1 MSNSISY
8 KWQSFFDGINEVKHS
23 DDTLLLEMRQSIID
37 RLSTEIKTAE
47 SGDDSDAPFNDIFG
61 TSTPDNVKNR
71 MIIPYGNEDIYKMK
85 ILMLDI
91 FEKLFKEYNSNSNVQ
106 SVKAVVWSNQKQIV
120 KQQRKPQGWKE
131 GDPIPTIEK
140 EVGSPVVDVIY
151 TSKLGDKKE
160 RTVQLSFGKL
170 LQKYFP
176 DQMTWWQGDKSK
188 GISGKQSFFTSNVET
203 MDQIVHEVKF
213 GDEETIRNE
222 KPKSSVVI
230 FSRHPIDV
238 VRMSDFDLL
247 SYSCHAQGGSY
258 FRCAVEEAR
267 RSTKGGGV
275 LFMVSKEKFDKAFP
289 DGVMPQTGDLF
300 NDSERG
306 ISGKLNA
313 QATSRLRVRRVVDE
327 DAGVEYAIPD
337 TKVYGNMVEAFRKET
352 FQYFA
357 NSQKQKF
364 IDPET
369 NEPIIPDA
377 SSLVRFGGEYEDGGE
392 YKIGSNFIQL
402 MDTAFSQANMYDD
415 VIGKE
420 KYAALGKQLNYT
432 SISWAGDEEEGLD
445 EDEDNFCEEYE
456 QDVESKLAR
465 ANRDVN
471 YVKFGYHNIVCQG
484 QDDTYIE
491 GFNASVAV
499 KIPTSR
505 FKPSALEN
513 GMRDIK
519 NAVKMH
525 DYDDM
530 LTIDVSFK
538 WPNLPLD
545 EILFESGWSDDVVI
559 EFFYQSE
566 DYITDTDEILAHGRD
581 FAQFEN
587 QLSYDQYVAEVE
599 AILEQAGVLNVSL
612 AASMKEQI
620 DDLIQYVADE
630 DSLFSYSKSGGNHKF
645 SIYSRPVVV
654 KEMSEFKGGE
664 NMGPDDTDYF
674 NSPNVSNNYA
684 DTFAKILFGRMEKI
698 DDEIKR
704 QVPLFQDIPSQQ
716 LNRLKI
722 SGKAI
727 EIHSKASI
735 KELSFTSKINN
746 TYRSKFSYAYD
757 FIVTINN
764 SMTQEEALLTI
775 AFIKYI
781 SENIGVLDDIA
792 LEAFYKTF
800 SYSLKER
807 KKAPSSKLVK
817 EGKWKIKISR

>member
-1 MSNSISY
+1 
-8 KWQSFFDGINEVKHS
+8 
-23 DDTLLLEMRQSIID
+23 
-37 RLSTEIKTAE
+37 
-47 SGDDSDAPFNDIFG
+47 
-61 TSTPDNVKNR
+61 
-71 MIIPYGNEDIYKMK
+71 
-85 ILMLDI
+85 
-91 FEKLFKEYNSNSNVQ
+91 
-106 SVKAVVWSNQKQIV
+106 
-120 KQQRKPQGWKE
+120 
-131 GDPIPTIEK
+131 
-140 EVGSPVVDVIY
+140 
-151 TSKLGDKKE
+151 
-160 RTVQLSFGKL
+160 
-170 LQKYFP
+170 
-176 DQMTWWQGDKSK
+176 MTWWQGDKSK
-188 GISGKQSFFTSNVET
+188 GVSGKQSFFTSNVET

-213 GDEETIRNE
+213 GDEDIIRNE

-247 SYSCHAQGGSY
+247 SYSCHAQGGAY

-267 RSTKGGGV
+267 RSAMGGGV
-275 LFMVSKEKFDKAFP
+275 LFMVSKYKFDKAFP

-300 NDSERG
+300 DDSQRS
-306 ISGKLNA
+306 ITGKLNA
-313 QATSRLRVRRVVDE
+313 QATSRLRVRRVVDG
-327 DAGVEYAIPD
+327 DTGVEYAVPD
-337 TKVYGNMVEAFRKET
+337 KKIYGNMVEAFRKET

-369 NEPIIPDA
+369 NQPILSDPTM
-377 SSLVRFGGEYEDGGE
+377 LMRYGGEYEDVGE
-392 YKIGSNFIQL
+392 YKIGANFVTL
-402 MDTAFSQANMYDD
+402 VDTALRQANVFEEVRDTEQY
-415 VIGKE
+415 KE
-420 KYAALGKQLNYT
+420 FAKHLTYT
-432 SISWAGDEEEGLD
+432 SITWSGEQEEGVDEEED
-445 EDEDNFCEEYE
+445 DFCAEYE
-456 QDVESKLAR
+456 EAAYSKLER
-465 ANRDVN
+465 ANRNVN
-471 YVKFGYHNIVCQG
+471 YVKFGFHNIECQG
-484 QDDTYIE
+484 QDDAYIE
-491 GFNASVAV
+491 GFNASVQV
-499 KIPTSR
+499 KIPISR
-505 FKPSALEN
+505 FKPSAFEN
-513 GMRDIK
+513 NMRDIK

-530 LTIDVSFK
+530 LTINVSFK
-538 WPNLPLD
+538 WPNLSLE
-545 EILFESGWSDDVVI
+545 EILVESVGDEVYI
-559 EFFYQSE
+559 EFFYQSK
-566 DYITDTDEILAHGRD
+566 DYEYIIDTDEILEHGRD

-587 QLSYDQYVAEVE
+587 QLSYDEYVGEVE

-722 SGKAI
+722 PGKAV
-727 EIHSKASI
+727 EISGRASI
-735 KELSFTSKINN
+735 KDLGFTSRINN
-746 TYRSKFSYAYD
+746 SFRRGFSYAYD

-764 SMTQEEALLTI
+764 SMTQEEALLAI

-781 SENIGVLDDIA
+781 SENIDVLDEIA

-807 KKAPSSKLVK
+807 KKAASSKLVK

>member
-8 KWQSFFDGINEVKHS
+8 KWQSFIDGIDEVKHT

-91 FEKLFKEYNSNSNVQ
+91 IDKLFEEYNKNPNIE
-106 SVKAVVWSNQKQIV
+106 SVKPIWDNQKQIV
-120 KQQRKPQGWKE
+120 KQQRKPQGWVE

-140 EVGSPVVDVIY
+140 EVGSPIVDVIY

-160 RTVQLSFGKL
+160 RTIQLSFGKL

-188 GISGKQSFFTSNVET
+188 GVSGKQSFFTSNVET
-203 MDQIVHEVKF
+203 MDQIIHEVKF
-213 GDEETIRNE
+213 GDEDIIRNE

-247 SYSCHAQGGSY
+247 SYSCHAQGGAY

-267 RSTKGGGV
+267 RSAMGGGV
-275 LFMVSKEKFDKAFP
+275 LFMVSKDKFDKAFP

-300 NDSERG
+300 SDAERG

-313 QATSRLRVRRVVDE
+313 QATSRLRVRRVVDG
-327 DAGVEYAIPD
+327 DTGVEYAVPD
-337 TKVYGNMVEAFRKET
+337 KKIYGNMVEAFRKET

-369 NEPIIPDA
+369 NQPILSDPTM
-377 SSLVRFGGEYEDGGE
+377 LMRYGGEYEDVGE
-392 YKIGSNFIQL
+392 YKIGANFVTL
-402 MDTAFSQANMYDD
+402 VDTALRQANVFEEVRDTEQY
-415 VIGKE
+415 KE
-420 KYAALGKQLNYT
+420 FAKHLTYT
-432 SISWAGDEEEGLD
+432 SITWSGEQEEGVDEEED
-445 EDEDNFCEEYE
+445 DFCAEYE
-456 QDVESKLAR
+456 EAAYNKLAR
-465 ANRDVN
+465 ANRNVN
-471 YVKFGYHNIVCQG
+471 YVKFGFHNIECQG
-484 QDDTYIE
+484 QDDAYIE
-491 GFNASVAV
+491 GFNASVQV
-499 KIPTSR
+499 KIPISR

-513 GMRDIK
+513 NMIQIK
-519 NAVKMH
+519 NAVKMY
-525 DYDDM
+525 DYDEM

-538 WPNLPLD
+538 WPNLSLE
-545 EILFESGWSDDVVI
+545 EILVESVGDEVYI
-559 EFFYQSE
+559 EFFYQSK

-645 SIYSRPVVV
+645 SIYSRPIVV
-654 KEMSEFKGGE
+654 KEMSEFKQFE
-664 NMGPDDTDYF
+664 AEERSF
-674 NSPNVSNNYA
+674 NSPSLMNSYA
-684 DTFAKILFGRMEKI
+684 NEFARIFFNRANEI
-698 DDEIKR
+698 DDEIKK
-704 QVPLFQDIPSQQ
+704 QVTLFQDIPSQQ

-722 SGKAI
+722 PGKAV
-727 EIHSKASI
+727 EIHSRASI
-735 KELSFTSKINN
+735 KDADFTSRINN
-746 TYRSKFSYAYD
+746 TYRRKFSYAYD
-757 FIVTINN
+757 FIVTINS

-781 SENIGVLDDIA
+781 TENIGVLDDIA
-792 LEAFYKTF
+792 VEAFYKTF
-800 SYSLKER
+800 SYSLKES
-807 KKAPSSKLVK
+807 KKAASSKLVK

>member
-1 MSNSISY
+1 
-8 KWQSFFDGINEVKHS
+8 
-23 DDTLLLEMRQSIID
+23 
-37 RLSTEIKTAE
+37 
-47 SGDDSDAPFNDIFG
+47 
-61 TSTPDNVKNR
+61 
-71 MIIPYGNEDIYKMK
+71 MK

-106 SVKAVVWSNQKQIV
+106 SVKAVVWSNQKQVV
-120 KQQRKPQGWKE
+120 KQQRKPQGWVE

-140 EVGSPVVDVIY
+140 EVGSPVVDIIY

-160 RTVQLSFGKL
+160 RTIQLSFGKL

-188 GISGKQSFFTSNVET
+188 GVSGKQSFFTSNVET
-203 MDQIVHEVKF
+203 MDQIIHEVKF
-213 GDEETIRNE
+213 GDEDIIRNE

-247 SYSCHAQGGSY
+247 SYSCHAQGGAY

-267 RSTKGGGV
+267 RSAMGGGV
-275 LFMVSKEKFDKAFP
+275 LFMVSKDKFDKAFP

-300 NDSERG
+300 DDSQRRTT
-306 ISGKLNA
+306 GKLNA
-313 QATSRLRVRRVVDE
+313 QATSRLRVRRVVDG
-327 DAGVEYAIPD
+327 DTGVEYAVPD
-337 TKVYGNMVEAFRKET
+337 KKIYGNMVEAFRKET

-369 NEPIIPDA
+369 NQPILSDPTM
-377 SSLVRFGGEYEDGGE
+377 LMRYGGEYEDAGE
-392 YKIGSNFIQL
+392 YKIGANFVTL
-402 MDTAFSQANMYDD
+402 VDTALRQANVFEEVRDTEQY
-415 VIGKE
+415 KE
-420 KYAALGKQLNYT
+420 FAKHLTYN
-432 SISWAGDEEEGLD
+432 SISWSGEQEEGLD
-445 EDEDNFCEEYE
+445 EEEDDFCAEYE
-456 QDVESKLAR
+456 EAAYNKLAR
-465 ANRDVN
+465 ANRNVN
-471 YVKFGYHNIVCQG
+471 YVKFGFHNIECQG
-484 QDDTYIE
+484 QDDAYIE
-491 GFNASVAV
+491 GFTASVQV
-499 KIPTSR
+499 KIPISR
-505 FKPSALEN
+505 FKPSAFEN
-513 GMRDIK
+513 NMRDIK

-530 LTIDVSFK
+530 LTINVSFK

-545 EILFESGWSDDVVI
+545 EILVDFINDEVYI

-566 DYITDTDEILAHGRD
+566 EVVTDTDEILAHGRD

-620 DDLIQYVADE
+620 DDLIQYVDDE
-630 DSLFSYSKSGGNHKF
+630 DSLFSYSKSGGNHRF

-674 NSPNVSNNYA
+674 NSPNVSNTYA

-722 SGKAI
+722 PGKAV
-727 EIHSKASI
+727 EIHSRASI

-781 SENIGVLDDIA
+781 TENIGVLDDIA
-792 LEAFYKTF
+792 VEAFYKTF

-817 EGKWKIKISR
+817 EGKWKIKILR

>member
-8 KWQSFFDGINEVKHS
+8 KWQSFIDGIDEVKHT

-91 FEKLFKEYNSNSNVQ
+91 IDKLFEEYNKNPNIE
-106 SVKAVVWSNQKQIV
+106 SVKPIWDNQKQIV
-120 KQQRKPQGWKE
+120 KQQRKPQGWVE

-140 EVGSPVVDVIY
+140 EVGSPIVDVIY

-160 RTVQLSFGKL
+160 RTIQLSFGKL

-188 GISGKQSFFTSNVET
+188 GVSGKQSFFTSNVET
-203 MDQIVHEVKF
+203 MDQIIHEVKF
-213 GDEETIRNE
+213 GDEDIIRNE

-247 SYSCHAQGGSY
+247 SYSCHAQGGAY

-267 RSTKGGGV
+267 RSAMGGGV
-275 LFMVSKEKFDKAFP
+275 LFMVSKDKFDKAFP

-300 NDSERG
+300 SDAERG

-313 QATSRLRVRRVVDE
+313 QATSRLRVRRVVDG
-327 DAGVEYAIPD
+327 DTGVEYAVPD
-337 TKVYGNMVEAFRKET
+337 KKIYGNMVEAFRKET

-369 NEPIIPDA
+369 NQPILSDPTM
-377 SSLVRFGGEYEDGGE
+377 LMRYGGEYEDIGE
-392 YKIGSNFIQL
+392 YKIGANFVTL
-402 MDTAFSQANMYDD
+402 VDTALRQANVFEEVRDTEQY
-415 VIGKE
+415 KE
-420 KYAALGKQLNYT
+420 FAKHLTYT
-432 SISWAGDEEEGLD
+432 SITWSGEQEEGVDEE
-445 EDEDNFCEEYE
+445 EDNFCEEYE

-465 ANRDVN
+465 ANRNVN
-471 YVKFGYHNIVCQG
+471 YVKFGFHNIVCQG

-491 GFNASVAV
+491 GFNASVQV
-499 KIPTSR
+499 KIPISR

-513 GMRDIK
+513 NMIQIK

-545 EILFESGWSDDVVI
+545 KILFESGWSDDVVI

-645 SIYSRPVVV
+645 SIYSRPIVV
-654 KEMSEFKGGE
+654 KEMSEFKQFE
-664 NMGPDDTDYF
+664 AEERSF
-674 NSPNVSNNYA
+674 NSPSLMNSYA
-684 DTFAKILFGRMEKI
+684 NEFARIFFNRANEI
-698 DDEIKR
+698 DDEIKK

-722 SGKAI
+722 PGKAV
-727 EIHSKASI
+727 EIHSRASI
-735 KELSFTSKINN
+735 KDADFTSRINN
-746 TYRSKFSYAYD
+746 TYRRKFSYAYD
-757 FIVTINN
+757 FIVTINS

-781 SENIGVLDDIA
+781 TENIGVLDDIA
-792 LEAFYKTF
+792 VEAFYKTF
-800 SYSLKER
+800 SYSLKES
-807 KKAPSSKLVK
+807 KKAASSKLVK